1 MASEVIW
8 RTGNRAEIDTQIDI
22 PKHIYTDI
30 GGRQS
35 ANGLILCHSLLFCGE
50 AFSELVHQS
59 PHIRVVSERI
69 VARQLQFEVRYCE
82 QPRGGNYVTGALT

>member
-1 MASEVIW
+1 MILGA
-8 RTGNRAEIDTQIDI
+8 
-22 PKHIYTDI
+22 
-30 GGRQS
+30 GRQET
-35 ANGLILCHSLLFCGE
+35 GCCHCTRLLFCGQ